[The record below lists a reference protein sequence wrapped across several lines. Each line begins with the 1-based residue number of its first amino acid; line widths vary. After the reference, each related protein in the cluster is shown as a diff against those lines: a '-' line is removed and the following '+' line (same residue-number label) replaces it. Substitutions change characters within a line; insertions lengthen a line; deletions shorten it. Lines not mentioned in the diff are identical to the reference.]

1 MHIDKDKI
9 ASELGFK
16 RSDFDMLLSLFSQNA
31 AISLEEMKNGI
42 EKKDMQ
48 CIIDTSHAIAGGAGN
63 IRLDAIYALAMTI
76 ELAAKK
82 GENTDYNLY
91 YQQLKI
97 LLNSIS

>member
-16 RSDFDMLLSLFSQNA
+16 RSDFDMLLVMFSQNA
-31 AISLEEMKNGI
+31 ATSLEEMKSGI
-42 EKKDMQ
+42 EEKNMQ
-48 CIIDTSHAIAGGAGN
+48 VIADASHAIAGGAGN
-63 IRLDAIYALAMTI
+63 IQLNDIYELAMTI

-82 GENTDYNLY
+82 GENADYYLY

-97 LLNSIS
+97 LLDLI